1 MKLGQSNLIVT
12 VNSQTKLVSYKSVS
26 LWSIQTD
33 HTLITPPQ
41 FLLALLIYYSFLW
54 NLQHIMVGSCNF
66 YYNHLIKSSFILYS
80 ILNKIF
86 QIAHFCSIALI
97 FCNTFF
103 YTLFLLFIIL
113 LLAVICVF
121 LYLKKTDISIVKL
134 FPVNLPNAPSVTK
147 RKIHAT
153 VWCKPTATKTGSFL
167 RGHGID

>member
-103 YTLFLLFIIL
+103 LYSISFIYYI
-113 LLAVICVF
+113 IISCHMCISIF
-121 LYLKKTDISIVKL
+121 KKTDISKVKL